1 MISNGWNVEQTRSR
15 DCWRESMI
23 CENVFLVLTFEIV
36 KLLFVMLIDRDS
48 IYCLG
53 KLNWKKVNTFM
64 RE

>member
-1 MISNGWNVEQTRSR
+1 
-15 DCWRESMI
+15 MI

-53 KLNWKKVNTFM
+53 KLNV
-64 RE
+64 

>member
-36 KLLFVMLIDRDS
+36 KLLFVVLIDRDS

-53 KLNWKKVNTFM
+53 KLNV
-64 RE
+64 